1 MVYIFSSPN
10 KMEKVAMPKYH
21 VDADVAS
28 KIETLV
34 KKEPFENL
42 TFNDALIRL
51 LALVPSE
58 VPNADDILNN
68 LLASLPNKSNVKSSP
83 RPSEWVK
90 EIPELK
96 NKGKFST
103 WKSICDFLSIDV
115 GADSARRKL
124 QAWVASNRP
133 HWPKVPEV

>member
-1 MVYIFSSPN
+1 
-10 KMEKVAMPKYH
+10 MPKYH
-21 VDADVAS
+21 VDAEVAS
-28 KIETLV
+28 KIEMLV
-34 KKEPFENL
+34 KKEPFENI
-42 TFNDALIRL
+42 TFNEALIRL
-51 LALVPSE
+51 LVLVPSD
-58 VPNADDILNN
+58 VSNRDDFLND
-68 LLASLPNKSNVKSSP
+68 LLDSLPNKSNVKSSP

-90 EIPELK
+90 EIPELSDK
-96 NKGKFST
+96 SKFST